1 MQAYR
6 SKKGEDFR
14 VELDPQGD
22 YARLEEGETLRASI
36 MEDGTRKPLGKD
48 LYLKLDATVK
58 DVALEMQGS
67 WEQTSC
73 VKVLMTDSA
82 FMQVRVIGE
91 CSRPYANSNGSGRQP
106 RITLTRES

>member
-1 MQAYR
+1 M
-6 SKKGEDFR
+6 GGNFR

-36 MEDGTRKPLGKD
+36 MEDGTRIPLGKD
-48 LYLKLDATVK
+48 LYLKLDVTVK
-58 DVALEMQGS
+58 DVALKMQGP

-73 VKVLMTDSA
+73 VEVLMTNSA

-91 CSRPYANSNGSGRQP
+91 YSRPYANSNGSGRPP
-106 RITLTRES
+106 RIEIIRES